1 LQGSGHS
8 NPFYGV
14 HLKLRE
20 SLLTFAIAV
29 VLSAGASLGWAQ
41 GTTPGTGSGGGAG
54 AGTNA
59 GQALGSGYEAGSGPI
74 SLGSTD
80 QDLPELGS
88 PANAAVSLEDEY
100 QAGLGW
106 FREMGKT
113 GTVLEDPEVSD
124 YIQQIGHTLSSRA
137 EEGQHQF
144 YYFVVRDPV
153 INAFAMPGGFIAINS
168 GLILATRN
176 ENQLAGVMAHETAH
190 VTQRH
195 LVRGLIDQSHAGLV
209 ATAAM
214 LAAILL
220 GATAGRGDPGAMEG
234 AILATQGAA
243 IQHQINYTRSN
254 EFEADRVG
262 IGIMANAG
270 YDPLGMASFFQE
282 LDRNSPDPSRVKAV
296 EFLIDHPLSAE
307 RVAEARNRAEQIGR
321 IRREDSIGYRLT
333 KERLRSLV
341 GDPRVVRDYYA
352 NLVKNG
358 AGLTMDERYGKDV
371 AELQMRQPMAAIPDL
386 QTLLREYP
394 KVTQFYDA
402 LGQAYL
408 LNGQLKDS
416 KEVLDKA
423 INLFP
428 RNVPITIRLSETL
441 MHSGENK
448 RAQLLLDDLFNFVEP
463 TPDQTKLIAKAAKEG
478 GDLADS
484 YYYMSFY
491 YVMNGDLKMSAT
503 QMQLALSLPGLD
515 AIQRA
520 RFSARLDEIKAA
532 MPKDRKNTM
541 ADDDS
546 GTPRH

>member
-1 LQGSGHS
+1 MKRWMPLIAFVAALVAGSS
-8 NPFYGV
+8 V
-14 HLKLRE
+14 
-20 SLLTFAIAV
+20 SV
-29 VLSAGASLGWAQ
+29 GWA
-41 GTTPGTGSGGGAG
+41 AG
-54 AGTNA
+54 FSA
-59 GQALGSGYEAGSGPI
+59 
-74 SLGSTD
+74 TD
-80 QDLPELGS
+80 QDLPDLGS

-100 QAGLGW
+100 SAGLGW
-106 FREMGKT
+106 FRQMNQSGV
-113 GTVLEDPEVSD
+113 VLEDPEVSD
-124 YIQQIGHTLSSRA
+124 YIQEIGHSLSSRA

-168 GLILATRN
+168 GLLLATRD

-220 GATAGRGDPGAMEG
+220 GATAGHGSPDAMEG

-254 EFEADRVG
+254 EFEADRIG
-262 IGIMANAG
+262 IGTMAEAG
-270 YDPLGMASFFQE
+270 YDPLGMATFFQE

-321 IRREDSIGYRLT
+321 IRHEDSIGYRLT
-333 KERLRSLV
+333 RERLRSLV
-341 GDPRVVRDYYA
+341 GDPRVVHDYYA
-352 NLVKNG
+352 SLVKNG
-358 AGLTMDERYGKDV
+358 AGLSMEERYGRAV
-371 AELQMRQPMAAIPDL
+371 ADIAMRNPAAAIPDL
-386 QTLLREYP
+386 QALVREYP
-394 KVTQFYDA
+394 KVNQFYGA
-402 LGQAYL
+402 LGQAYM
-408 LNGQLKDS
+408 LNGQF
-416 KEVLDKA
+416 KESQAILDKA
-423 INLFP
+423 IGLFP

-441 MHSGENK
+441 MRSGENK
-448 RAQLLLDDLFNFVEP
+448 RAQLLLDDLFNVVEP
-463 TPDQTKLIAKAAKEG
+463 TPDQTKLIAKAATAA

-491 YVMNGDLKMSAT
+491 WVMNGDLKMSAT
-503 QMQLALSLPGLD
+503 QLQLALALPGLD
-515 AIQRA
+515 PIQRA

-532 MPKDRKNTM
+532 MPKDRKGNV
-541 ADDDS
+541 ADDN
-546 GTPRH
+546 GGGRH

>member
-1 LQGSGHS
+1 M
-8 NPFYGV
+8 
-14 HLKLRE
+14 KLLRPL
-20 SLLTFAIAV
+20 SAFAIA
-29 VLSAGASLGWAQ
+29 LAMSAGASVGWTQ
-41 GTTPGTGSGGGAG
+41 GMSA
-54 AGTNA
+54 A
-59 GQALGSGYEAGSGPI
+59 
-74 SLGSTD
+74 D

-113 GTVLEDPEVSD
+113 GTILEDPEVSD
-124 YIQQIGHTLSSRA
+124 YIQQIGHSLSSRA

-220 GATAGRGDPGAMEG
+220 GATAGHGSPDAMEG

-243 IQHQINYTRSN
+243 IQHQINYTRAN
-254 EFEADRVG
+254 EFEADRIG
-262 IGIMANAG
+262 IGTMAAAG

-282 LDRNSPDPSRVKAV
+282 LDRNSPDPSRIKAI

-321 IRREDSIGYRLT
+321 VHHEDSLGYRLT
-333 KERLRSLV
+333 RERLRSLV
-341 GDPRVVRDYYA
+341 GDPRMVRDYYA

-358 AGLTMDERYGKDV
+358 AGLTIEERYGKDV
-371 AELQMRQPMAAIPDL
+371 ADIRMRNPNAAIPDL
-386 QTLLREYP
+386 QALVRENAR
-394 KVTQFYDA
+394 VTQFYGA
-402 LGQAYL
+402 LGQAYM
-408 LNGQLKDS
+408 LNNQLKES
-416 KEVLDKA
+416 QEVLDKA
-423 INLFP
+423 LNLFP
-428 RNVPITIRLSETL
+428 RNVPITIRLSEAL
-441 MHSGENK
+441 MRGGDNK

-463 TPDQTKLIAKAAKEG
+463 TPDQTKLIAKAAKEA
-478 GDLADS
+478 GDVADS

-491 YVMNGDLKMSAT
+491 YVMYGDLKMSAA
-503 QMQLALSLPGLD
+503 QLQLALELPGLD
-515 AIQRA
+515 PIQRA

-532 MPKDRKNTM
+532 MPKNRKNTV
-541 ADDDS
+541 ADDTGS
-546 GTPRH
+546 GSGNSRH